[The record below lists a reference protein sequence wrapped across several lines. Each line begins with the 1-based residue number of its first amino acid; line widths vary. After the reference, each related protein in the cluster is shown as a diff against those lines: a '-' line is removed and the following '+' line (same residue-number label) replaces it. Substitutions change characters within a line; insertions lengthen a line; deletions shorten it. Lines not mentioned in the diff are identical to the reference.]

1 MDKSRIV
8 VVVVVV
14 VVVVAFAVVVVVV
27 AVAVA
32 AAAAVVVVVVVVDKR
47 RNIRELFLFDHET
60 AHSLSDSG
68 IASKGGCT
76 IAFRA
81 GRRSMDLFLYRP
93 WDESISMS
101 SSMSSS
107 RRVLVGFGPG

>member
-1 MDKSRIV
+1 MGKSWIV
-8 VVVVVV
+8 VVDV
-14 VVVVAFAVVVVVV
+14 
-27 AVAVA
+27 
-32 AAAAVVVVVVVVDKR
+32 AAVVVVVNGDGSSRAV
-47 RNIRELFLFDHET
+47 F

-93 WDESISMS
+93 WDESISMPS
-101 SSMSSS
+101 SSSIS

>member
-1 MDKSRIV
+1 MDKSRI
-8 VVVVVV
+8 VV

-32 AAAAVVVVVVVVDKR
+32 AAAVVVVVVVVVDKR

-81 GRRSMDLFLYRP
+81 GGGRSKDLFLYRP
-93 WDESISMS
+93 WDEAISMS
-101 SSMSSS
+101 RSSSIS

>member
-1 MDKSRIV
+1 MDKSRIDV
-8 VVVVVV
+8 VVGD
-14 VVVVAFAVVVVVV
+14 VVVA
-27 AVAVA
+27 
-32 AAAAVVVVVVVVDKR
+32 DKH
-47 RNIRELFLFDHET
+47 RNRLELFLFDHET
-60 AHSLSDSG
+60 AHSFSDSG

-76 IAFRA
+76 IVFRA

-101 SSMSSS
+101 RSSSIS